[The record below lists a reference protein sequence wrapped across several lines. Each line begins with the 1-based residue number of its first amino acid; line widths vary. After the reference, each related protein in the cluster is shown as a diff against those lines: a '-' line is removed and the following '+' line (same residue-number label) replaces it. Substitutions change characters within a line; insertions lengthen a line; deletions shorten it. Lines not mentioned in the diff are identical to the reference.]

1 MRHSTLLAVLNVV
14 LPEMRVARGRRG
26 RTFKVVY
33 IVFVEAA
40 LVLVSTT
47 VLFIPAI
54 TTEKGSQGGV
64 VFLAHLHPLP
74 VSWSVVACLM
84 LMGAILL
91 FLNTFWFGP
100 NMNLFLFAM
109 ERERRTLPRPF
120 TCLPKRVDRLSPA
133 QDAWLE
139 VEKGLE

>member
-47 VLFIPAI
+47 VLFIPTI
-54 TTEKGSQGGV
+54 TIEKGSQGGV

-91 FLNTFWFGP
+91 F
-100 NMNLFLFAM
+100 
-109 ERERRTLPRPF
+109 
-120 TCLPKRVDRLSPA
+120 
-133 QDAWLE
+133 
-139 VEKGLE
+139 